1 MSVCPVSNQSWF
13 SVKLLD
19 FGDSR
24 YEALET
30 NSVHSSYSQRSSKEN
45 LCTTRNQAGL
55 GALEFDDVISLLT
68 SSRSAESWGSFDA
81 KYFRAPE

>member
-1 MSVCPVSNQSWF
+1 MLVGWCVCVWGGPVSNQSWC

-55 GALEFDDVISLLT
+55 GALEFDDVISLNIV
-68 SSRSAESWGSFDA
+68 SF
-81 KYFRAPE
+81 R

>member
-1 MSVCPVSNQSWF
+1 VYVCVCVCVCVCPVSNQSWC

-19 FGDSR
+19 FSDSR
-24 YEALET
+24 CETLET

-55 GALEFDDVISLLT
+55 GALEFDDVISLNIV
-68 SSRSAESWGSFDA
+68 SF
-81 KYFRAPE
+81 R

>member
-1 MSVCPVSNQSWF
+1 MHHCMRMHYVHCVGWVVCVSVCVCVWGGGPVSNQSWC

-24 YEALET
+24 CEALET

-45 LCTTRNQAGL
+45 LCTARNQAGL
-55 GALEFDDVISLLT
+55 EGI
-68 SSRSAESWGSFDA
+68 GI
-81 KYFRAPE
+81 